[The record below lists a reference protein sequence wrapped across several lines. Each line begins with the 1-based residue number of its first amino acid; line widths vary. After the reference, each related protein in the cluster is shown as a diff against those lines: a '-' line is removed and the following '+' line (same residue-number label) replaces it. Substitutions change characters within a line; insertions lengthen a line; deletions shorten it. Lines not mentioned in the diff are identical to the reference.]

1 MKRRR
6 VKMGFSLGNSLS
18 RYVTVYDVTIKPSYS
33 DKIAFASL
41 CTSSKTGRK
50 DDNGNLILNPKT
62 GKPER
67 KYNYVEGRFVGEA
80 LELVK
85 QLPNG
90 TPIDIISGWMET
102 YPKEVGGIKISHPY
116 IVITEFNLSEIEETN
131 EEPAPSET
139 NQSETSSKESI
150 QTEIQDYYSGLN
162 G

>member
-1 MKRRR
+1 
-6 VKMGFSLGNSLS
+6 MGFSLGNSLS

-33 DKIAFASL
+33 DKVAFATL

-50 DDNGNLILNPKT
+50 DDSGKLILNPKT

-67 KYNYVEGRFVGEA
+67 KYNYVDGRFVGEA

-90 TPIDIISGWMET
+90 TPIDIVTGWMET
-102 YPKEVGGIKISHPY
+102 YPKEVGGIKIAHPY
-116 IVITEFNLSEIEETN
+116 IVITEFNLSEIEENPN
-131 EEPAPSET
+131 EEHTQLEE
-139 NQSETSSKESI
+139 NQSETSVNEPV
-150 QTEIQDYYSGLN
+150 QTKAEASYYTGLN